1 MEYTVKKLAQL
12 SGVSPRALRFYD
24 EIGLL
29 RPARINS
36 SGYRLYGE
44 REVNLL
50 QQILLY
56 RELGLS
62 LEEIKQIV
70 TQSDFDVLAAL
81 QEHHKQLLE
90 QRTRLDALIENVEK
104 TIRNAKGEKSMT
116 DSEKFEG
123 FKQKLIEE
131 NEQKYRA
138 EIREK
143 YGVET
148 VEQANRKLAGMTEE
162 EFSRATALEKQMI
175 ELFLEAFHTGNPAS
189 EAAQC
194 AADLHRQWLSF
205 YWAQYSPEAH
215 AGVARMYVADPRF
228 TAYYDKYQPG
238 LAEFL
243 RDAVLIYTGQIQP
256 Q

>member
-1 MEYTVKKLAQL
+1 MNFL
-12 SGVSPRALRFYD
+12 SDDIRVLRFNGVLINGYSRKQVD
-24 EIGLL
+24 EVL
-29 RPARINS
+29 R
-36 SGYRLYGE
+36 
-44 REVNLL
+44 
-50 QQILLY
+50 QI
-56 RELGLS
+56 
-62 LEEIKQIV
+62 
-70 TQSDFDVLAAL
+70 A
-81 QEHHKQLLE
+81 
-90 QRTRLDALIENVEK
+90 
-104 TIRNAKGEKSMT
+104 
-116 DSEKFEG
+116 
-123 FKQKLIEE
+123 EE
-131 NEQKYRA
+131 NEQKYGA

-148 VEQANRKLAGMTEE
+148 VEQANRKLADMTEE
-162 EFSRATALEKQMI
+162 TFNRAAALEKQMI
-175 ELFLEAFHTGNPAS
+175 ELFLEAFQTGNPAS

>member
-29 RPARINS
+29 SPARINS

-81 QEHHKQLLE
+81 QEHRKQLLE

-104 TIRNAKGEKSMT
+104 TIRNAKGETSMT

-123 FKQKLIEE
+123 FKQKLIDE
-131 NEQKYRA
+131 NEQKYGA

-148 VEQANRKLAGMTEE
+148 VEQANRKLADMTEE
-162 EFSRATALEKQMI
+162 TFNR
-175 ELFLEAFHTGNPAS
+175 
-189 EAAQC
+189 
-194 AADLHRQWLSF
+194 
-205 YWAQYSPEAH
+205 
-215 AGVARMYVADPRF
+215 
-228 TAYYDKYQPG
+228 
-238 LAEFL
+238 
-243 RDAVLIYTGQIQP
+243 
-256 Q
+256 